1 MRRTILTSTILAGL
15 TLGILAPAAQA
26 QIGVYISLAP
36 PELPIYQQPPIPGP
50 GYIWTPG
57 YWAHAPRGYYWV
69 PATWV
74 MPPSRDMLWTPGY
87 WGFGPRGYVWNPGY
101 WGTEVGYYGGID
113 YGYGYNGSGYGG
125 GYWENHAFHY
135 NRAANNFG
143 NVRIAHA
150 YSRPIGRDDR
160 GEHRTS
166 FNGGAGGVMSQPTDR
181 ESAYGRAN
189 HTPPVAV
196 QQQHERAA
204 SDNNASF
211 LSNNH
216 GQSPVAATSRPAQSS
231 GGGKPETRP
240 APRQHGEPPAQQH
253 ER

>member
-87 WGFGPRGYVWNPGY
+87 WGFGPRGYVWNP
-101 WGTEVGYYGGID
+101 
-113 YGYGYNGSGYGG
+113 